1 MCVLVTASNGA
12 TVASVKKDHI
22 NNIISN
28 AKDCVDIDRIVIF
41 GSSVEERCT
50 EASDIDIAF
59 FSTKPQMRFLSSKSF
74 RDFMS
79 KVYSFDE
86 DQSYDVLYFK
96 TGKDYKEPI
105 YGEVMKGSEIY
116 AKEGV
121 EV

>member
-1 MCVLVTASNGA
+1 
-12 TVASVKKDHI
+12 
-22 NNIISN
+22 
-28 AKDCVDIDRIVIF
+28 
-41 GSSVEERCT
+41 
-50 EASDIDIAF
+50 
-59 FSTKPQMRFLSSKSF
+59 MRFLSSKSF

-105 YGEVMKGSEIY
+105 YREVMKGSEIY